1 MKDIENRK
9 DVENLVNEFYTKVL
23 KDDKIGFFFN
33 KITAIDW
40 EKHFPIMYD
49 FWETILFDRIKY
61 KGNPMTKH
69 IVLSKKEPM
78 TSEHFERW
86 LLLWNETVNE
96 NFMGNRAAEAIRRAQ
111 MIADLMKFKI
121 GISGDVTPIK

>member
-9 DVENLVNEFYTKVL
+9 DIEHLVNEFYTKVL

-33 KITAIDW
+33 QIADIDW

-49 FWETILFDRIKY
+49 FWETLLFDTMKY

-86 LLLWNETVNE
+86 LFLWNQTVNE
-96 NFMGNRAAEAIRRAQ
+96 YFTGDRATEAIKRAK
-111 MIADLMKFKI
+111 MIADLMKYKT
-121 GISGDVTPIK
+121 SNNKNLR

>member
-1 MKDIENRK
+1 MDDISSRKDIEY
-9 DVENLVNEFYTKVL
+9 LVNEFYAKVL

-33 KITAIDW
+33 EIADIDW
-40 EKHFPIMYD
+40 GKHFPIMYD
-49 FWETILFDRIKY
+49 FWETILFDTMKY

-86 LLLWNETVNE
+86 LILWNETVNE
-96 NFMGNRAAEAIRRAQ
+96 HFIGKRATEAINRAK
-111 MIADLMKFKI
+111 MIAELMKFN
-121 GISGDVTPIK
+121 ISSS

>member
-9 DVENLVNEFYTKVL
+9 DIEDLVNEFYAKVL
-23 KDDKIGFFFN
+23 KDDKIGYFFN
-33 KITAIDW
+33 EIAHIDW
-40 EKHFPIMYD
+40 KKHFPIMYN
-49 FWETILFDRIKY
+49 FWETILFDTMKY

-86 LLLWNETVNE
+86 LLLWNQTVNE
-96 NFMGNRAAEAIRRAQ
+96 NFKGERASEAIKRAK
-111 MIADLMKFKI
+111 MIADLMKYKTAN
-121 GISGDVTPIK
+121 SSNNT

>member
-1 MKDIENRK
+1 MGDIENRN
-9 DVENLVNEFYTKVL
+9 DIEVLVNAFYAKVL

-33 KITAIDW
+33 EITQIDW
-40 EKHFPIMYD
+40 NKHFSIMYD
-49 FWETILFDRIKY
+49 FWETILFDTMKY

-86 LLLWNETVNE
+86 LFLWNQTVND
-96 NFMGNRAAEAIRRAQ
+96 NFTGNRASEAMKRAK
-111 MIADLMKFKI
+111 MIADLMKYK
-121 GISGDVTPIK
+121 TANKP

>member
-1 MKDIENRK
+1 MKDIENRE
-9 DVENLVNEFYTKVL
+9 DIEQLVNAFYAKVL

-33 KITAIDW
+33 EIVQIDW

-49 FWETILFDRIKY
+49 FWETILFDTMKY

-69 IVLSKKEPM
+69 IVLSKKEPL

-86 LLLWNETVNE
+86 LLLWGHTVNE
-96 NFMGNRAAEAIRRAQ
+96 YFAGERASEAKERAK
-111 MIADLMKFKI
+111 MIAELMKFKT
-121 GISGDVTPIK
+121 S

>member
-9 DVENLVNEFYTKVL
+9 DIEQLVNAFYARVL

-33 KITAIDW
+33 EIVQIDW
-40 EKHFPIMYD
+40 DKHFPIMYD
-49 FWETILFDRIKY
+49 FWETILFDTMKY

-78 TSEHFERW
+78 TAAHFERW
-86 LLLWNETVNE
+86 LELWNQTVDE
-96 NFMGNRAAEAIRRAQ
+96 HFGGERASEAIKRAK
-111 MIADLMKFKI
+111 MIADLMKFKTAN
-121 GISGDVTPIK
+121 GDASRKHP

>member
-9 DVENLVNEFYTKVL
+9 DIEHLVNEFYAKVL
-23 KDDKIGFFFN
+23 KDEEIGFFFN
-33 KITAIDW
+33 EIVHIDW
-40 EKHFPIMYD
+40 KKHFPIMYD
-49 FWETILFDRIKY
+49 FWETILFDTMKY

-86 LLLWNETVNE
+86 LLLWNQTVNE
-96 NFMGNRAAEAIRRAQ
+96 NFTGDRASEAIKRAK
-111 MIADLMKFKI
+111 MIADLMKYKTA
-121 GISGDVTPIK
+121 SKDN

>member
-1 MKDIENRK
+1 MDDISSRKDIEH
-9 DVENLVNEFYTKVL
+9 LVNEFYAKVL

-33 KITAIDW
+33 KIADIDW

-49 FWETILFDRIKY
+49 FWETILFDTMKY

-86 LLLWNETVNE
+86 LMLWNETVNE
-96 NFMGNRAAEAIRRAQ
+96 HFMGNRANEAINRAE
-111 MIADLMKFKI
+111 MIAELMKFKI
-121 GISGDVTPIK
+121 SSSNDENL

>member
-9 DVENLVNEFYTKVL
+9 DIEELVNAFYAKVL
-23 KDDKIGFFFN
+23 KDEKIGFFFN
-33 KITAIDW
+33 EIAQIDW

-49 FWETILFDRIKY
+49 FWETILFDTMKY

-78 TSEHFERW
+78 TSDHFERW
-86 LLLWNETVNE
+86 LELWNKTIEE
-96 NFMGNRAAEAIRRAQ
+96 HFAGERASEAKKRAK
-111 MIADLMKFKI
+111 MIAELMKFKTAA
-121 GISGDVTPIK
+121 SAAPKKNP

>member
-86 LLLWNETVNE
+86 LLLWNETVIE
-96 NFMGNRAAEAIRRAQ
+96 NFMGKRASEAIKRAQ

>member
-1 MKDIENRK
+1 MDDINSRKDIEH
-9 DVENLVNEFYTKVL
+9 LVNEFYAKVL

-33 KITAIDW
+33 KIADIDW

-49 FWETILFDRIKY
+49 FWETILFDTMEY

-86 LLLWNETVNE
+86 LMLWNETVNE
-96 NFMGNRAAEAIRRAQ
+96 HFMGNRATEAIKRAE
-111 MIADLMKFKI
+111 MIAELMKFKI
-121 GISGDVTPIK
+121 SSS

>member
-9 DVENLVNEFYTKVL
+9 DIEHLVNEFYTKVL

-33 KITAIDW
+33 QIADIDW

-49 FWETILFDRIKY
+49 FWETLLFDTMKY

-86 LLLWNETVNE
+86 LFLWNQTVNQH
-96 NFMGNRAAEAIRRAQ
+96 FTGDRATEAIKRAK
-111 MIADLMKFKI
+111 MIADLMKYKT
-121 GISGDVTPIK
+121 VNNENP

>member
-9 DVENLVNEFYTKVL
+9 DIEHLVNEFYTKVL

-33 KITAIDW
+33 QIADIDW

-49 FWETILFDRIKY
+49 FWETLLFDTMKY

-86 LLLWNETVNE
+86 LLLWNQTVNE
-96 NFMGNRAAEAIRRAQ
+96 NFKGDRASEAIKRAK
-111 MIADLMKFKI
+111 MIADLMKYKTAN
-121 GISGDVTPIK
+121 SENP

>member
-1 MKDIENRK
+1 MGDIENRK
-9 DVENLVNEFYTKVL
+9 DIEHLVNEFYTKVL

-33 KITAIDW
+33 EIAHIDW

-49 FWETILFDRIKY
+49 FWETILFDTMKY

-86 LLLWNETVNE
+86 LLLWNQTVNE
-96 NFMGNRAAEAIRRAQ
+96 NFKGDRASEAIKRAK
-111 MIADLMKFKI
+111 MIADLMKYKTVH
-121 GISGDVTPIK
+121 SSNNA

>member
-1 MKDIENRK
+1 MDDISSRKDIEH
-9 DVENLVNEFYTKVL
+9 LVNEFYAKVL

-33 KITAIDW
+33 EIADIDW

-49 FWETILFDRIKY
+49 FWETILFDTMKY

-86 LLLWNETVNE
+86 LMLWNETVNE
-96 NFMGNRAAEAIRRAQ
+96 HFMGNRANEAINRAE
-111 MIADLMKFKI
+111 MIAELMKFKI
-121 GISGDVTPIK
+121 SSSNDENL

>member
-9 DVENLVNEFYTKVL
+9 DIEVLVNEFYAKVL
-23 KDDKIGFFFN
+23 KDEKIGFFFT
-33 KITAIDW
+33 KIANIDW
-40 EKHFPIMYD
+40 SKHFPIMYD
-49 FWETILFDRIKY
+49 FWETILFDTMKY

-86 LLLWNETVNE
+86 LLLWNQTVNE
-96 NFMGNRAAEAIRRAQ
+96 NFKGNRASEAIKRAK
-111 MIADLMKFKI
+111 MIAELMKYK
-121 GISGDVTPIK
+121 TTNKENP

>member
-9 DVENLVNEFYTKVL
+9 DVEHLVNEFYAKVL

-96 NFMGNRAAEAIRRAQ
+96 NFEGNRAAEAINRAQ
-111 MIADLMKFKI
+111 MIADLMKYKTA
-121 GISGDVTPIK
+121 ISAAPKKNP

>member
-1 MKDIENRK
+1 MDDINSRKDIEH
-9 DVENLVNEFYTKVL
+9 LVNEFYAKVL

-33 KITAIDW
+33 KIADIDW

-49 FWETILFDRIKY
+49 FWETILFDTMEY

-86 LLLWNETVNE
+86 LMLWNETVNE
-96 NFMGNRAAEAIRRAQ
+96 HFIGNRATEAIKRAE
-111 MIADLMKFKI
+111 MIAELMKFKI
-121 GISGDVTPIK
+121 SSS

>member
-9 DVENLVNEFYTKVL
+9 DIEVLVNEFYAKVL
-23 KDDKIGFFFN
+23 KDEKIGFFFT
-33 KITAIDW
+33 KIAHIDW
-40 EKHFPIMYD
+40 SKHFPIMYD
-49 FWETILFDRIKY
+49 FWETILFDTMKY

-86 LLLWNETVNE
+86 LLLWNQTVNE
-96 NFMGNRAAEAIRRAQ
+96 NFKGNRASEAIKRAK
-111 MIADLMKFKI
+111 MIAELMKYK
-121 GISGDVTPIK
+121 TTNKENP